1 MWHNKCLIFNIIDS
15 LHLNIT
21 SELIIRVVYVSGV
34 GAIKY
39 GTGEEGSC
47 HFRSKIITLLYN

>member
-15 LHLNIT
+15 LHLNTT

-39 GTGEEGSC
+39 GSGEEGSC
-47 HFRSKIITLLYN
+47 HYYSKIITLWLN